1 MDNLLKTLGE
11 KKEAHRLL
19 MLQAMELEK
28 QIKTL
33 EDTIKIVHPTD
44 FERYLAQIS
53 KGKEKMQTSPIL
65 SVVETIDGN
74 ESRAI
79 KLHPA
84 GTKKQLLL
92 KCLYSG
98 EKSFAEILEFFKAH
112 DYILSTNTLRATMGQ
127 YKEKNVIAA
136 GHKNG
141 FYKLTEDAQKQYEIS
156 EGGF

>member
-1 MDNLLKTLGE
+1 MRPSIFAVARYICNCAPVSISVNVSYID
-11 KKEAHRLL
+11 RL
-19 MLQAMELEK
+19 AK
-28 QIKTL
+28 
-33 EDTIKIVHPTD
+33 
-44 FERYLAQIS
+44 AQ
-53 KGKEKMQTSPIL
+53 
-65 SVVETIDGN
+65 
-74 ESRAI
+74 
-79 KLHPA
+79 
-84 GTKKQLLL
+84 
-92 KCLYSG
+92 SG